1 MAFTKASPSAAPLGI
16 QSLCGRCVTFLSRKT
31 DTSEIAFAAQQT
43 GGEVLRP
50 KYGAC
55 REGWQKMRF
64 AFSRFVQTPTRA
76 EPCAPCSRCPEKD
89 TMGSGEGG
97 RRPPIP
103 WRGETHRTVNSGRGP
118 SWPILGAGRS
128 EAPNVGW
135 IVPSGLEAR
144 GAGGSCSDSV
154 RGQALP
160 PPLSRVPVSRAWARW
175 LCKTEGLC
183 PHPPW
188 QQSRVQVDPEDDG
201 EGEGEGREVADLV

>member
-55 REGWQKMRF
+55 REGRQKMRF

-103 WRGETHRTVNSGRGP
+103 WRGKTHRTVNSGRGP
-118 SWPILGAGRS
+118 SCRS
-128 EAPNVGW
+128 
-135 IVPSGLEAR
+135 SGR
-144 GAGGSCSDSV
+144 GALKRPTRGGSC
-154 RGQALP
+154 LP
-160 PPLSRVPVSRAWARW
+160 AWKLGVPVAHAVIPYEVKRSRLPSAAS
-175 LCKTEGLC
+175 
-183 PHPPW
+183 P
-188 QQSRVQVDPEDDG
+188 
-201 EGEGEGREVADLV
+201 